1 MRHDEFNSDQNTV
14 SAWSQSLNDCWCS
27 VLTVLF
33 FLSFFLCF
41 CIARLPSIGC
51 CITVWEE
58 IAWFWFLQ
66 LGYCRSQC
74 ICECSSVTLNTV
86 IFVSTN
92 VVNRP
97 LLHIISMIVVLPG
110 HSPLLVR
117 GDVSNWVDTRSAE
130 CGKSRSLLAL
140 LCFDCSFR
148 SFLPSLLPSLLP
160 SFFPSLL
167 LMRDR

>member
-1 MRHDEFNSDQNTV
+1 MVMRHDEFNSDQNTV
-14 SAWSQSLNDCWCS
+14 TAWSQSLNDCWCS

-33 FLSFFLCF
+33 FLSF

-51 CITVWEE
+51 CITVRVE

-74 ICECSSVTLNTV
+74 ISECSYVTLNTV

-97 LLHIISMIVVLPG
+97 LLRMISMIVVLPG

-117 GDVSNWVDTRSAE
+117 GNVSNWVDTRSAE
-130 CGKSRSLLAL
+130 CGKSRSLLASL
-140 LCFDCSFR
+140 DCSFDPFVR
-148 SFLPSLLPSLLP
+148 SVP

>member
-1 MRHDEFNSDQNTV
+1 MESVIDWLLVFSV
-14 SAWSQSLNDCWCS
+14 DC
-27 VLTVLF
+27 VP
-33 FLSFFLCF
+33 SFFLYRSLAF
-41 CIARLPSIGC
+41 DRLR
-51 CITVWEE
+51 ITLWVE

-74 ICECSSVTLNTV
+74 ICECSYVTLNTV

-97 LLHIISMIVVLPG
+97 LLRMISMIVVLPG

-130 CGKSRSLLAL
+130 CGKSRSLLASL
-140 LCFDCSFR
+140 DCSFDP
-148 SFLPSLLPSLLP
+148 FLPSFAP
-160 SFFPSLL
+160 SFVLSFPPADE
-167 LMRDR
+167 R

>member
-1 MRHDEFNSDQNTV
+1 MSLTQIRIQSVHWV
-14 SAWSQSLNDCWCS
+14 SHWMIVGIQCWLCYS
-27 VLTVLF
+27 F
-33 FLSFFLCF
+33 FLSLFLYRSLAF
-41 CIARLPSIGC
+41 DRC
-51 CITVWEE
+51 CITVRVE

-74 ICECSSVTLNTV
+74 ICECSYVTLNTA

-97 LLHIISMIVVLPG
+97 LLRMISMIVVLPG

-130 CGKSRSLLAL
+130 CGKSISLLASL
-140 LCFDCSFR
+140 DCSFDP
-148 SFLPSLLPSLLP
+148 FLPSFAP
-160 SFFPSLL
+160 SFVLSFPPADE
-167 LMRDR
+167 R

>member
-1 MRHDEFNSDQNTV
+1 MQIGNLTTIVLYSILYYSNRSQLNSAHTRVVCLVFRMVMRHDEFNSDQNTV

-33 FLSFFLCF
+33 FLSF

-51 CITVWEE
+51 CITVRVE

-74 ICECSSVTLNTV
+74 ISECSYVALNTV

-97 LLHIISMIVVLPG
+97 LLRMISMIVVLPG
-110 HSPLLVR
+110 HSPLPAR
-117 GDVSNWVDTRSAE
+117 ER
-130 CGKSRSLLAL
+130 RQ
-140 LCFDCSFR
+140 
-148 SFLPSLLPSLLP
+148 
-160 SFFPSLL
+160 
-167 LMRDR
+167 